1 MGKKCV
7 AMLLAGGQGS
17 RLGVLTKNTAKPAV
31 PFGGKYRII
40 DFPLSNCSNSGID
53 VVGVLTQ
60 YQPLEL
66 NAYIGT
72 GKPWDLDRL
81 TGTVSVLPP
90 YVTGKTGTW
99 YKGTANAIYQNMAF
113 IARYDPEYVIVLSGD
128 HIYKMDYSDMI
139 AVHEKKGADCTI
151 AVYPVPMEDASRYGI
166 MNTDQEGNIV
176 EFEEKPK
183 HPKSNNASMGI
194 YVFNWKDLREYLIED
209 ENNPESS
216 NDFGKDIIPR
226 MLREG
231 KRMVAYPF
239 DGYWKDVGTIESLW
253 QANMDLLLS
262 PPAFNLY
269 DSSWRI
275 YARNPIMPPHYMSAD
290 ASVTNS
296 MVTEGCNVRGT
307 VINSVLF
314 SGVEVEEGAVIENSV
329 IMNEARI
336 CKDARVRRAIV
347 SEQAVVGENSVVGG
361 AGEIAVVG
369 QGVELPEY
377 SVVRPGEQVDSQAAD
392 PMGKQA

>member
-17 RLGVLTKNTAKPAV
+17 RLGILTKNTAKPAV

-81 TGTVSVLPP
+81 TGGVFVLPP
-90 YVTGKTGTW
+90 YVKGKTGTW
-99 YKGTANAIYQNMAF
+99 YKGTANAIYQNMGF
-113 IARYDPEYVIVLSGD
+113 ISQYDPDYVIVLSGD

-139 AVHEKKGADCTI
+139 ALHESKNADCTI
-151 AVYPVPMEDASRYGI
+151 AVYQVPWDDASRYGI
-166 MNTDQEGNIV
+166 MNTDEDGNIV

-183 HPKSNNASMGI
+183 KPKSNNASMGI
-194 YVFNWKDLREYLIED
+194 YVFNWKDLRDYLIED
-209 ENNPESS
+209 ENNPKSS

-226 MLREG
+226 MLQEG

-275 YARNPIMPPHYMSAD
+275 YARNPIMPPHYMAAEATVS
-290 ASVTNS
+290 NS

-307 VINSVLF
+307 VINSILF
-314 SGVEVEEGAVIENSV
+314 AGVQVEEGAVIENSV
-329 IMNEARI
+329 IMNGARI
-336 CKDARVRRAIV
+336 MKDARVRRAIV
-347 SEQAVVGENSVVGG
+347 SEHAVVGENSVVGG
-361 AGEIAVVG
+361 AGDIAVVG
-369 QGVELPEY
+369 QGVCLPEY
-377 SVVRPGEQVDSQAAD
+377 SVVRPGEQAD
-392 PMGKQA
+392 QEKA

>member
-1 MGKKCV
+1 MQFQKKRCV

-17 RLGVLTKNTAKPAV
+17 RLMVLTENTAKPAV

-81 TGTVSVLPP
+81 TGGVFVLPP
-90 YVTGKTGTW
+90 YVKGKTGTW
-99 YKGTANAIYQNMAF
+99 YKGTANAIYQNMGF
-113 IARYDPEYVIVLSGD
+113 ISQYDPDYVIVLSGD

-139 AVHEKKGADCTI
+139 ALHESKNADCTI
-151 AVYPVPMEDASRYGI
+151 AVYQVPWDDASRYGI
-166 MNTDQEGNIV
+166 MNTDEDGNIV

-183 HPKSNNASMGI
+183 KPKSNNASMGI
-194 YVFNWKDLREYLIED
+194 YVFNWKDLRDYLIED
-209 ENNPESS
+209 ENNPKSS

-226 MLREG
+226 MLQEG

-275 YARNPIMPPHYMSAD
+275 YARNPIMPPHYMAAEATVS
-290 ASVTNS
+290 NS

-307 VINSVLF
+307 VINSILF
-314 SGVEVEEGAVIENSV
+314 AGVQVEEGAVIENSV
-329 IMNEARI
+329 IMNGARI
-336 CKDARVRRAIV
+336 MKDARVRRAIV
-347 SEQAVVGENSVVGG
+347 SEHAVVGENSVVGG
-361 AGEIAVVG
+361 AGDIAVVG
-369 QGVELPEY
+369 QGVCLPEY
-377 SVVRPGEQVDSQAAD
+377 SVVRPGEQAD
-392 PMGKQA
+392 QEKA

>member
-7 AMLLAGGQGS
+7 AMLLAGGHGS
-17 RLGVLTKNTAKPAV
+17 RLGILTKNTAKPAV

-81 TGTVSVLPP
+81 TGGVFVLPP
-90 YVTGKTGTW
+90 YVKGKTGTW
-99 YKGTANAIYQNMAF
+99 YKGTANAIYQNMGF
-113 IARYDPEYVIVLSGD
+113 ISQYDPDYVIVFSGD

-139 AVHEKKGADCTI
+139 ALHESKNADCTI
-151 AVYPVPMEDASRYGI
+151 AVYQVPWDDASRYGI
-166 MNTDQEGNIV
+166 MNTDEDGNIV

-183 HPKSNNASMGI
+183 KPKSNNASMGI
-194 YVFNWKDLREYLIED
+194 YVFNWKDLRDYLIED
-209 ENNPESS
+209 ENNPKSS

-226 MLREG
+226 MLQEG

-275 YARNPIMPPHYMSAD
+275 YARNPIMPPHYMAAEATVS
-290 ASVTNS
+290 NS

-307 VINSVLF
+307 VINSILF
-314 SGVEVEEGAVIENSV
+314 AGVQVEEGAVIENSV
-329 IMNEARI
+329 IMNGARI
-336 CKDARVRRAIV
+336 MKDARVRRAIV
-347 SEQAVVGENSVVGG
+347 SEHAVVGENSVVGG
-361 AGEIAVVG
+361 AGDIAVVG
-369 QGVELPEY
+369 QGVCLPEY
-377 SVVRPGEQVDSQAAD
+377 SVVRPGEQAD
-392 PMGKQA
+392 QEKA